1 MSNIKALEDLL
12 ESRRA
17 LIDPDTVPGL
27 RRTEGQGRRA
37 AGGGLA
43 QEQIDQATHRVRGTY
58 NKLIKGKLK
67 NPRFDYLRSL
77 ATLLRLT
84 EQEWVAMCR
93 FARSNDPDNPLHFRS
108 GLEVP
113 GMWQDAIDGIR
124 HMAYVTDQSYRR
136 LGNNEAF
143 AGLFPH
149 TGPPT
154 DMMRWMCLDDEAR
167 GTDDGKPGV
176 LTDWETVWAP
186 YVLPQLR
193 AARAALPDDPH
204 LAHTEQL
211 VIADPRAG
219 ALYERRETAQVHPD
233 GQERPV
239 LHPTLGPCWAQICAA
254 EPLSSPNARVMI
266 VMLYPGATPSQ
277 IRRPHLHA

>member
-1 MSNIKALEDLL
+1 MNKDALYGLL

-17 LIDPDTVPGL
+17 LIDPASVGL
-27 RRTEGQGRRA
+27 ERPQRQGRRA
-37 AGGGLA
+37 PGLSQDQVDQIAGYGN
-43 QEQIDQATHRVRGTY
+43 RTY
-58 NKLIKGKLK
+58 NRLINGTFGT
-67 NPRFDYLRSL
+67 PSFDLLR
-77 ATLLRLT
+77 AYACALRLT
-84 EQEWVAMCR
+84 EQEWFAMCR
-93 FARSNDPDNPLHFRS
+93 YARGDDPNSPLHARS

-113 GMWQDAIDGIR
+113 GMWQDVIDGIR
-124 HMAYVTDQSYRR
+124 HMAYITDQSYRR
-136 LGNNEAF
+136 LGHNEAF
-143 AGLFPH
+143 AALFPH

-167 GTDDGKPGV
+167 GADDGTPGV

-193 AARAALPDDPH
+193 AARAALPGDEH
-204 LAHTEQL
+204 LADTEQL
-211 VIADPRAG
+211 VISDPRAG
-219 ALYERRETAQVHPD
+219 ALYEKRETAQVHPD

-266 VMLYPGATPSQ
+266 VKLSPGATPSQ